1 MSILTGLMQSQNQ
14 GRNAMFEVE
23 ELVFHDTG
31 EFHNHEQR
39 SYETDVDSNGI
50 DMVAR
55 ALAESSRNG
64 ANVTANSLAGIA
76 GSIIRPRSQSEGVAN
91 IAGGW
96 GSKRLRFTL
105 SILLTQANMGSVRR
119 KVLTGW
125 TDRDGVDRDGRLDP
139 DMVLHVNNNIVLRDM
154 PVYGSHGRSTVTN
167 VTTNDQVLVNAS
179 KQISG
184 RDFWSGKDQKSS
196 YSLRP
201 TDIMTTIGTRT
212 MLGQTDFSD
221 ELRIAESMDPLGGSI
236 LDQVTKG
243 SMPDSPS
250 IYNGVEVDN
259 VDASF
264 GYGISSSTRK
274 NLSSSTYLSRLFSG
288 LKKAATGADEYMDD
302 EGLLYDRAA
311 GNTSETQTSQDNIFS
326 DLGRITDG
334 EFIENGYFTIATLMR
349 ADPDLDNKTEVYRTG
364 GVSAVFDHTSTLNTS
379 AWNRRDAE
387 THIAEVIKSAL
398 VGIFI
403 DCGIAVG
410 RVHYTNMTRGEPI
423 MMLEVSHCRTND
435 VNPVE
440 AEYDA
445 RNRFF
450 SEVVPLITRNNDLLV
465 NVSAEL
471 DVFEE
476 CRLTI
481 QVEDEPIVEFSAFV
495 SADSLYSNVLTNDRK
510 SLDNMADDILNIS
523 SNIETFGGNS
533 RGRTYTNSGPRS
545 Y

>member
-1 MSILTGLMQSQNQ
+1 MGILTGLMQSQNQ

-31 EFHNHEQR
+31 EFHDHERR
-39 SYETDVDSNGI
+39 SYETNVDSHGI

-64 ANVTANSLAGIA
+64 ANVTASSLAGVA
-76 GSIIRPRSQSEGVAN
+76 GSIIRPRTESEGAAN

-96 GSKRLRFTL
+96 GTKRLRFTL
-105 SILLTQANMGSVRR
+105 TILLTQANMGSVRR

-125 TDRDGVDRDGRLDP
+125 TDRDGVDRDGNLDLN
-139 DMVLHVNNNIVLRDM
+139 MVLHVNNNIVLRDV
-154 PVYGSHGRSTVTN
+154 PIHTPHGRSIATN
-167 VTTNDQVLVNAS
+167 VSINDQVLVNSAKETS
-179 KQISG
+179 N
-184 RDFWSGKDQKSS
+184 REFWSGKDQNSS

-212 MLGQTDFSD
+212 MLGQADFSD
-221 ELRIAESMDPLGGSI
+221 ELNQGYGGGGSSI
-236 LDQVTKG
+236 LDQVG
-243 SMPDSPS
+243 DRSPS
-250 IYNGVEVDN
+250 IYDGVEVDN

-288 LKKAATGADEYMDD
+288 LKSASAGSDDYLDD
-302 EGLLYDRAA
+302 EGLLYDKAA
-311 GNTSETQTSQDNIFS
+311 GNTSETQTSQDTIFS

-334 EFIENGYFTIATLMR
+334 EFIENGCFTIATLMQ

-387 THIAEVIKSAL
+387 TNIAEIVKSAL

-403 DCGIAVG
+403 DTGIAVG
-410 RVHYTNMTRGEPI
+410 RVHYTNMTRHEPV
-423 MMLEVSHCRTND
+423 MMLEVSHTRTND
-435 VNPVE
+435 VNSME
-440 AEYDA
+440 AEYEA
-445 RNRFF
+445 RTRFLT
-450 SEVVPLITRNNDLLV
+450 EVVPLITSNGDLFV

-481 QVEDEPIVEFSAFV
+481 QIEDEYPVEFSAFV
-495 SADSLYSNVLTNDRK
+495 SADSLYSNVLTNNRK

-533 RGRTYTNSGPRS
+533 SGRS
-545 Y
+545 YTTGPKSY